1 MKLVLYLYSYSSHT
15 RLYALDSCLG
25 EKQNKIITE
34 VRSLCK
40 YRENI
45 SARPLAA
52 FAEAIKIYSKNANF
66 KQLQKK
72 ETFGD
77 HMSETIP

>member
-1 MKLVLYLYSYSSHT
+1 M
-15 RLYALDSCLG
+15 LG
-25 EKQNKIITE
+25 RETEKIITD

-40 YRENI
+40 YRKNVT
-45 SARPLAA
+45 ARPIAA
-52 FAEAIKIYSKNANF
+52 FAEAIKIYSRNANF